1 MKEQIPMRYTSSDF
15 ERLVSQ
21 ALDALPE
28 WVQEHISNIVIIV
41 EPWPYASQLQAAEIP
56 PSKTLLGLYQGIPLK
71 RRGRGYQLIPPDR
84 ISLFQGPL
92 ESYANNELALKQL
105 IRRTVIHEIAHHF
118 GFSEAKL
125 RELDL

>member
-1 MKEQIPMRYTSSDF
+1 MRYSSSDF

-21 ALDALPE
+21 ALDTLPE
-28 WVQEHISNIVIIV
+28 WVQEYMNNVVIIV
-41 EPWPYASQLQAAEIP
+41 EPWPNASQLQAAEIP
-56 PSKTLLGLYQGIPLK
+56 PGNTLLGLYQGIPLT

-92 ESYANNELALKQL
+92 ESIAADELALKQL

-125 RELDL
+125 TELGV

>member
-1 MKEQIPMRYTSSDF
+1 MRYTSSDF
-15 ERLVSQ
+15 ERLISQ

-28 WVQEHISNIVIIV
+28 WVQEHMNNVVIIV
-41 EPWPYASQLQAAEIP
+41 EPWPNASQLQAAEISP
-56 PSKTLLGLYQGIPLK
+56 GKTLLGLYQGIPLT
-71 RRGRGYQLIPPDR
+71 RRGRGYQLAPPDR

-92 ESYANNELALKQL
+92 ESFADNELALKRL

-125 RELDL
+125 RELEL

>member
-1 MKEQIPMRYTSSDF
+1 MRYSSSDF

-21 ALDALPE
+21 ALDTLPE
-28 WVQEHISNIVIIV
+28 WVQEYMNNIVIIV
-41 EPWPYASQLQAAEIP
+41 EPWPNASQLQAVEIP
-56 PSKTLLGLYQGIPLK
+56 PGKTLLGLYQGIPLT
-71 RRGRGYQLIPPDR
+71 RRGRGYQLVPPDR

-92 ESYANNELALKQL
+92 ESFADNELAIKQL

-125 RELDL
+125 TELGV

>member
-1 MKEQIPMRYTSSDF
+1 MRFSSSEF

-21 ALDALPE
+21 ALDALPK
-28 WVQEHISNIVIIV
+28 WVQEQMSNIVIIV
-41 EPWPYASQLQAAEIP
+41 EPWPNASQLQAAEIP
-56 PSKTLLGLYQGIPLK
+56 RGNTLLGLYQGIPLT
-71 RRGRGYQLIPPDR
+71 RRGWGYQLIPPDR

-92 ESYANNELALKQL
+92 ESIAADDLALKRL

-125 RELDL
+125 RELDI